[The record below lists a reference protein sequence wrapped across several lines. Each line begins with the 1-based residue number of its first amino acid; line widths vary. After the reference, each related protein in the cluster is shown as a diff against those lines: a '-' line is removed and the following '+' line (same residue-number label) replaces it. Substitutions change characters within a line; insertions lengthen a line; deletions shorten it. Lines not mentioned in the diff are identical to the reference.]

1 MVRVLIVE
9 DQMIMQKYFE
19 YLILQ
24 EPEFKLVETVADAR
38 EAVKICSYSAIDLVL
53 MDVQT
58 FHNHDG
64 LTAGKAIKK
73 EHPATK
79 VVIITSLIDPKIL
92 ERAKT
97 GCADSLWYKDHGE
110 AELRDVIHRTLDGE
124 HVFPDTTP
132 DVEMNWITSGEIS
145 PRQLEMLRL
154 YICGMFGNC
163 KKNGLFYLR
172 STLEFPGNDRKSR
185 LQLQRGSDRSSIGE
199 QADRHHTEIT
209 KACFYQKGE
218 STMKKLSITIG
229 ISALLLAFMP
239 LGCLAEETQQDVPYD
254 ASASQAVFQ
263 DVLREEECQAG
274 MAFLGYIGEENVSAQ
289 DILDYAE
296 QTDYWYYYPFLQ
308 NAAVV
313 DAGGCE
319 IYVIVPASEWSVCV
333 YPSEMTE
340 EAKYRD
346 DLESPYYEGAPDEV
360 ILLRC
365 NISEIYSNVMVSVR
379 EGNMSVTYRPAVS
392 LKDGHLAKEQR
403 CYDFTIYSDECDD
416 DGCDDASEHD
426 EEAAAI
432 QNACALLCQTDEVSY
447 YLNFVGMSVWYDGTK
462 EMIDGKEC
470 LVFVLGTEHE
480 ECIVRENYYA
490 VSDNQVYYYDAI
502 NDAWNILGAG

>member
-1 MVRVLIVE
+1 
-9 DQMIMQKYFE
+9 
-19 YLILQ
+19 
-24 EPEFKLVETVADAR
+24 
-38 EAVKICSYSAIDLVL
+38 
-53 MDVQT
+53 
-58 FHNHDG
+58 
-64 LTAGKAIKK
+64 
-73 EHPATK
+73 
-79 VVIITSLIDPKIL
+79 
-92 ERAKT
+92 
-97 GCADSLWYKDHGE
+97 
-110 AELRDVIHRTLDGE
+110 
-124 HVFPDTTP
+124 
-132 DVEMNWITSGEIS
+132 
-145 PRQLEMLRL
+145 
-154 YICGMFGNC
+154 
-163 KKNGLFYLR
+163 
-172 STLEFPGNDRKSR
+172 
-185 LQLQRGSDRSSIGE
+185 
-199 QADRHHTEIT
+199 
-209 KACFYQKGE
+209 
-218 STMKKLSITIG
+218 MKKLSITIG

-346 DLESPYYEGAPDEV
+346 DLEAPYYEGSPDEV

-432 QNACALLCQTDEVSY
+432 QNALALLCQTDEVSY
-447 YLNFVGMSVWYDGTK
+447 YLNFVGMSIWYDGTK

-502 NDAWNILGAG
+502 SDAWNILGAG

>member
-1 MVRVLIVE
+1 
-9 DQMIMQKYFE
+9 
-19 YLILQ
+19 
-24 EPEFKLVETVADAR
+24 
-38 EAVKICSYSAIDLVL
+38 
-53 MDVQT
+53 
-58 FHNHDG
+58 
-64 LTAGKAIKK
+64 
-73 EHPATK
+73 
-79 VVIITSLIDPKIL
+79 
-92 ERAKT
+92 
-97 GCADSLWYKDHGE
+97 
-110 AELRDVIHRTLDGE
+110 
-124 HVFPDTTP
+124 
-132 DVEMNWITSGEIS
+132 
-145 PRQLEMLRL
+145 
-154 YICGMFGNC
+154 
-163 KKNGLFYLR
+163 
-172 STLEFPGNDRKSR
+172 
-185 LQLQRGSDRSSIGE
+185 
-199 QADRHHTEIT
+199 
-209 KACFYQKGE
+209 
-218 STMKKLSITIG
+218 MKKLSITIG

-254 ASASQAVFQ
+254 ANASQAVFQ

-319 IYVIVPASEWSVCV
+319 IYVIVPASEWSVFV

-340 EAKYRD
+340 EAKYKD
-346 DLESPYYEGAPDEV
+346 DLEAPYYEGSPDEV

-379 EGNMSVTYRPAVS
+379 EGNMSVTYRPAAS

-432 QNACALLCQTDEVSY
+432 QNALALLCQTDEVSY
-447 YLNFVGMSVWYDGTK
+447 YLNLVGMSIWYDGTK

>member
-1 MVRVLIVE
+1 
-9 DQMIMQKYFE
+9 
-19 YLILQ
+19 
-24 EPEFKLVETVADAR
+24 
-38 EAVKICSYSAIDLVL
+38 
-53 MDVQT
+53 
-58 FHNHDG
+58 
-64 LTAGKAIKK
+64 
-73 EHPATK
+73 
-79 VVIITSLIDPKIL
+79 
-92 ERAKT
+92 
-97 GCADSLWYKDHGE
+97 
-110 AELRDVIHRTLDGE
+110 
-124 HVFPDTTP
+124 
-132 DVEMNWITSGEIS
+132 
-145 PRQLEMLRL
+145 
-154 YICGMFGNC
+154 
-163 KKNGLFYLR
+163 
-172 STLEFPGNDRKSR
+172 
-185 LQLQRGSDRSSIGE
+185 
-199 QADRHHTEIT
+199 
-209 KACFYQKGE
+209 
-218 STMKKLSITIG
+218 MKKLSITIE

-340 EAKYRD
+340 EAKYKD
-346 DLESPYYEGAPDEV
+346 DLEAPYYEGSPDEV

-403 CYDFTIYSDECDD
+403 CYDFTIYSDECDG

-432 QNACALLCQTDEVSY
+432 QNAYALLCQTDEVSH
-447 YLNFVGMSVWYDGTK
+447 YLDLGMSVWYDGTK
-462 EMIDGKEC
+462 ERIDGKEC

-502 NDAWNILGAG
+502 GDAWNILGAG